1 MIRAGNFLELLNSKG
16 QNPFIGVP
24 CSFIKPL
31 INYAIKSEK
40 LEYLPVNNEGEAVAV
55 ATGAYLAG
63 KRPVVMMQNSGL
75 GNCVSPLT
83 SLNYVYRIPILMII
97 TLRGE
102 TGIKDEPQ
110 HELMGKITVDM
121 LDIMKVKNDF
131 FPDKEENIEKGIDAA
146 LDTMEKSGLPY
157 SFIMRKDSVEKV
169 ETAKN
174 EGKRLYRGKLIPCAK
189 RGDLRLRRAGAIEI
203 ITGLLGMQTMVVST
217 TGKISRELFAMHDLP
232 NQMYIVGSMGCASSI
247 GLGLA
252 MYQPGKRVAVLDG
265 DGAALMRLES
275 WVSIGH
281 FAPSNYI
288 HFLLDNEAYESTG
301 GQQTLSGSV
310 NFPEIAIACGFA
322 SAVTVYEREELEK
335 EIKRA
340 CASPGPHIVHVKVK
354 SGAASDLG
362 RPNLSPVQ
370 VKERFMDFVRG
381 NKG

>member
-1 MIRAGNFLELLNSKG
+1 MIRAGSFLELLNSKG

-102 TGIKDEPQ
+102 AGIKDEPQ

-121 LDIMKVKNDF
+121 LDIMKVKTGF

-146 LDTMEKSGLPY
+146 LDAMGKNGLPY

-174 EGKRLYRGKLIPCAK
+174 ESKRLYRGKLIPCAK
-189 RGDLRLRRAGAIEI
+189 RGEPRLRRAGAIEI

-217 TGKISRELFAMHDLP
+217 TGKISRELFAMHDRP

-281 FAPSNYI
+281 FASSNYI

-354 SGAASDLG
+354 SGSASDLG